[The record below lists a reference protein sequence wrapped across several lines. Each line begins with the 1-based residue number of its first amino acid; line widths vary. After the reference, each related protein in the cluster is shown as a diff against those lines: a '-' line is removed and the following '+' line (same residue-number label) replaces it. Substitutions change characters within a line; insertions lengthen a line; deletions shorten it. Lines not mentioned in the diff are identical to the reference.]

1 MRKNIFYILL
11 FTVLINNLGCTKKD
25 ADLVVINAK
34 IYTADDNNSIAK
46 SIAIN
51 KGKILE
57 VSDKN
62 LNDKYKTNEILDA
75 KDKVMLPGLID
86 SHCHFYNL
94 GLDQQVVDL
103 RGTNSFDEI
112 IDRLKIYDLKNDSD
126 VILGRGWDQND
137 WETKKFPINTLLNEN
152 FSNKLVVLERIDGHA
167 YIVNDNAL
175 NLAGIDENTLVKG
188 GLVLLKDNKP
198 TGVLIDAPM
207 SMVDQVLP
215 EKTIDEKVKALKK
228 AEEIS
233 FSYGL
238 TTVDDAGLNSGI
250 INIIDSLHK
259 INELKIKIYA
269 MVSVSKKNIQEF
281 KKSGKIKTPR
291 LNVRSFKVY
300 GDGALGSRGAAL
312 KKPYC
317 DDPHNYGFLRTDLKD
332 LKYYANEIAAMGFQM
347 NTHAIGDSTV
357 SVLLKEYQK
366 VLNDIKDPRWR
377 IEHSQVVD
385 LDEFDLY
392 NDKILPSVQPTH
404 ATSDMYWAYDRL
416 GKRIEGAYAFKDLL
430 SSSKRIALG
439 TDFPV
444 EKVNPFH
451 TFYSSIERKD
461 LNGYPE
467 NGFQVEN
474 ALTREETLK
483 GMTIWGAYFNF
494 EEKEKGSIEKGKYA
508 DFVLIDQNI
517 MEINPDKIPHTK
529 VLKTFVNGELVY
541 QNNAL

>member
-1 MRKNIFYILL
+1 MKKYKSYILIIL
-11 FTVLINNLGCTKKD
+11 SILNFSCNNEVDLIIFNSE
-25 ADLVVINAK
+25 
-34 IYTADDNNSIAK
+34 IYTANENNQIAK
-46 SIAIN
+46 SIAV
-51 KGKILE
+51 KDGKIIE
-57 VSDKN
+57 VSSEN
-62 LNDKYKTNEILDA
+62 LVSKYEANEILDA
-75 KDKVMLPGLID
+75 NGKTILPGFID

-103 RGTNSFDEI
+103 RGTTSFEEI
-112 IDRLKIYDLKNDSD
+112 IERLIASDLNNQSD

-137 WETKKFPINTLLNEN
+137 WDNKQFPVNTELNKV
-152 FSNKLVVLERIDGHA
+152 FKNKLVVLERIDGHA

-175 NLAGIDENTLVKG
+175 ELAGIDQNTLVRG

-207 SMVDQVLP
+207 SMVDKVLP
-215 EKTIDEKVKALKK
+215 EKSIREKVNALKQ
-228 AEEIS
+228 AQEIS

-238 TTVDDAGLNSGI
+238 TTVSDAGLSTEI
-250 INIIDSLHK
+250 INVIDSLHK
-259 INELKIKIYA
+259 SEELKIKIYA
-269 MVSVSKKNIQEF
+269 MVSVSKNNIQRLKET
-281 KKSGKIKTPR
+281 GIIKTPK

-317 DDPHNYGFLRTDLKD
+317 DDPHNYGFLRTDIKD
-332 LKYYANEIAAMGFQM
+332 LKYYANEIAGMGFQM

-366 VLNDIKDPRWR
+366 VLNDIEDPRWR

-385 LDEFDLY
+385 LNEFELY

-416 GKRIEGAYAFKDLL
+416 GKRIDGAYAFKDLL
-430 SSSKRIALG
+430 SQSKRIALG

-467 NGFQVEN
+467 NGFQIEN

-494 EEKEKGSIEKGKYA
+494 EEDEKGTIEKGKSA
-508 DFVLIDQNI
+508 DFIIIDQNI
-517 MEINPDKIPHTK
+517 MKIEADKIPYTK
-529 VLKTFVNGELVY
+529 VLKTFVDGELVF
-541 QNNAL
+541 QKDAL

>member
-11 FTVLINNLGCTKKD
+11 IAVLINNLGCTKKD

-62 LNDKYKTNEILDA
+62 LNDKYNTNEILDA
-75 KDKVMLPGLID
+75 KDKAMLPGLID

-207 SMVDQVLP
+207 SMVDQILP

-377 IEHSQVVD
+377 IEHSQVVA

>member
-1 MRKNIFYILL
+1 MKTPDYIFILL
-11 FTVLINNLGCTKKD
+11 LILNLGCTNNK
-25 ADLVVINAK
+25 ADLIVINSK
-34 IYTADDNNSIAK
+34 IYTANKSNEVAK
-46 SIAIN
+46 SIAVRN
-51 KGKILE
+51 GKIIDID
-57 VSDKN
+57 SIN
-62 LNDKYKTNEILDA
+62 LDNKYEAKEILDA
-75 KDKVMLPGLID
+75 NGKTILPGLID

-103 RGTNSFDEI
+103 RGTTSFEEI
-112 IDRLKIYDLKNDSD
+112 IERLKVYDLNNESN

-137 WETKKFPINTLLNEN
+137 WEIKQFPVNTQLNSI
-152 FSNKLVVLERIDGHA
+152 FKNKLVVLERIDGHA

-175 NLAGIDENTLVKG
+175 QLAGIDENTLVRG
-188 GLVLLKDNKP
+188 GLVLLKNNKP

-207 SMVDQVLP
+207 SMVDKVLP
-215 EKTIDEKVKALKK
+215 EKTTKEKVNALKE

-238 TTVDDAGLNSGI
+238 TTVDDAGLGMEI
-250 INIIDSLHK
+250 INLIDSLHK
-259 INELKIKIYA
+259 SNELKIKIYA
-269 MVSVSKKNIQEF
+269 MVSVSKTNIQKL
-281 KKSGKIKTPR
+281 KKSGKIKTPK

-317 DDPHNYGFLRTDLKD
+317 DDPHNYGFLRTDIKD
-332 LKYYANEIAAMGFQM
+332 LKYYANEIANMGFQM

-366 VLNDIKDPRWR
+366 VLNDIDDPRWR

-385 LDEFDLY
+385 LNEFNLY

-416 GKRIEGAYAFKDLL
+416 GERIEGAYAFKDLL

-444 EKVNPFH
+444 ERVNPFH

-461 LNGYPE
+461 LSGYPA
-467 NGFQVEN
+467 NGFQIEN
-474 ALTREETLK
+474 ALSREETLK

-494 EEKEKGSIEKGKYA
+494 EENEKGSIEKGKSA
-508 DFVLIDQNI
+508 DFIIIDQNI
-517 MEINPDKIPHTK
+517 MEIEAAKIPNTK
-529 VLKTFVNGELVY
+529 VLKTFVDGELVY
-541 QNNAL
+541 QKDAL

>member
-1 MRKNIFYILL
+1 MKEYKSYILIIL
-11 FTVLINNLGCTKKD
+11 SILNFSCNNHVDLIIVNSE
-25 ADLVVINAK
+25 
-34 IYTADDNNSIAK
+34 IYTANENNQIAK
-46 SIAIN
+46 SIAV
-51 KGKILE
+51 KDGKIIE
-57 VSDKN
+57 VSSKN
-62 LNDKYKTNEILDA
+62 LISKYEANEILDA
-75 KDKVMLPGLID
+75 KGKTILPGLID

-103 RGTNSFDEI
+103 RGTTSFEEI
-112 IDRLKIYDLKNDSD
+112 IERLIASDLNNESN

-137 WETKKFPINTLLNEN
+137 WDNKQFPVNTELNKIFE
-152 FSNKLVVLERIDGHA
+152 NKLVVLERIDGHA

-175 NLAGIDENTLVKG
+175 ELAGIDQNTLVRG

-207 SMVDQVLP
+207 SMVDKVLP
-215 EKTIDEKVKALKK
+215 EKSIREKATALKK
-228 AEEIS
+228 AQEIS

-238 TTVDDAGLNSGI
+238 TTVSDAGLSTEI

-259 INELKIKIYA
+259 SDELKIKIYA
-269 MVSVSKKNIQEF
+269 MVSVSKKNIKRLKET
-281 KKSGKIKTPR
+281 GIIKTPK

-317 DDPHNYGFLRTDLKD
+317 DDPHNYGFLRTDIKD
-332 LKYYANEIAAMGFQM
+332 LKYYANEIAGMGFQM

-366 VLNDIKDPRWR
+366 VLNDIEDPRWR

-385 LDEFDLY
+385 LNEFELY

-416 GKRIEGAYAFKDLL
+416 GKRIDGAYAFKDLL
-430 SSSKRIALG
+430 SQSKRIALG

-467 NGFQVEN
+467 NGFQIEN

-494 EEKEKGSIEKGKYA
+494 EEDEKGTIEKGKSA
-508 DFVLIDQNI
+508 DFIIIDQNI
-517 MEINPDKIPHTK
+517 MKIEADKIPNTK
-529 VLKTFVNGELVY
+529 VLKTFVDGELVF
-541 QNNAL
+541 QKDAL

>member
-1 MRKNIFYILL
+1 MKTSNYIFILL
-11 FTVLINNLGCTKKD
+11 LILNLGCTNNE
-25 ADLVVINAK
+25 ADLIVINSK
-34 IYTADDNNSIAK
+34 IYTANK
-46 SIAIN
+46 S
-51 KGKILE
+51 
-57 VSDKN
+57 
-62 LNDKYKTNEILDA
+62 NDVA
-75 KDKVMLPGLID
+75 PGLID

-103 RGTNSFDEI
+103 RGTTSFEEI
-112 IDRLKIYDLKNDSD
+112 IERLKVYDLNNESN

-137 WETKKFPINTLLNEN
+137 WEIKQFPVNTQLNSI
-152 FSNKLVVLERIDGHA
+152 FKNKLVVLERIDGHA

-175 NLAGIDENTLVKG
+175 QLAGIDENTLVRG
-188 GLVLLKDNKP
+188 GLVLLKNNKP

-207 SMVDQVLP
+207 SMVDKVLP
-215 EKTIDEKVKALKK
+215 EKTTKEKVNALKE

-238 TTVDDAGLNSGI
+238 TTVDDAGLGMEI
-250 INIIDSLHK
+250 IDLIDSLHK
-259 INELKIKIYA
+259 SNELKIKIYA
-269 MVSVSKKNIQEF
+269 MVSVSKTNIQKL
-281 KKSGKIKTPR
+281 KKSGKIKTPK

-317 DDPHNYGFLRTDLKD
+317 DDPHNYGFLRTDIKD
-332 LKYYANEIAAMGFQM
+332 LKYYANEIANMGFQM

-366 VLNDIKDPRWR
+366 VLNDIDDPRWR

-385 LDEFDLY
+385 LNEFNLY

-416 GKRIEGAYAFKDLL
+416 GERIEGAYAFKDLL

-444 EKVNPFH
+444 ERVNPFH

-461 LNGYPE
+461 LSGYPA
-467 NGFQVEN
+467 NGFQIEN
-474 ALTREETLK
+474 ALSREETLK

-494 EEKEKGSIEKGKYA
+494 EENEKGSIEKGKSA
-508 DFVLIDQNI
+508 DFIIIDQNI
-517 MEINPDKIPHTK
+517 MEIEAVKIPNTK
-529 VLKTFVNGELVY
+529 VLKTFVDGELVY
-541 QNNAL
+541 QKDAL

>member
-1 MRKNIFYILL
+1 MKKYKSYILIIL
-11 FTVLINNLGCTKKD
+11 SILNFSCNNEVDLIIVNSE
-25 ADLVVINAK
+25 
-34 IYTADDNNSIAK
+34 IYTANKNNQIAK
-46 SIAIN
+46 SIAV
-51 KGKILE
+51 KDGKIIE
-57 VSDKN
+57 VSSEN
-62 LNDKYKTNEILDA
+62 LVSKYEANEILDA
-75 KDKVMLPGLID
+75 NGKTILPGFID

-103 RGTNSFDEI
+103 RGTTSFEEI
-112 IDRLKIYDLKNDSD
+112 IERLIASDLKNQSD

-137 WETKKFPINTLLNEN
+137 WENKQFPVNTELNKV
-152 FSNKLVVLERIDGHA
+152 FKNKLVVLERIDGHA

-175 NLAGIDENTLVKG
+175 ELAGIDQNTLVRG

-207 SMVDQVLP
+207 SMVDKVLP
-215 EKTIDEKVKALKK
+215 EKSIREKVNALKQ
-228 AEEIS
+228 AQEIS

-238 TTVDDAGLNSGI
+238 TTVSDAGLSTEI
-250 INIIDSLHK
+250 INVIDSLHK
-259 INELKIKIYA
+259 SDELKIKIYA
-269 MVSVSKKNIQEF
+269 MVSVSKKNIQRLKET
-281 KKSGKIKTPR
+281 GIIKTPK

-317 DDPHNYGFLRTDLKD
+317 DDPHNYGFLRTDIKD
-332 LKYYANEIAAMGFQM
+332 LKYYANEIAGMGFQM

-366 VLNDIKDPRWR
+366 VLNDIEDPRWR

-385 LDEFDLY
+385 LNEFELY

-416 GKRIEGAYAFKDLL
+416 GKRIDGAYAFKDLL
-430 SSSKRIALG
+430 SQSKRIALG

-467 NGFQVEN
+467 NGFQIEN

-494 EEKEKGSIEKGKYA
+494 EEDEKGTIEKGKSA
-508 DFVLIDQNI
+508 DFIIIDQNI
-517 MEINPDKIPHTK
+517 MKIEADKIPNTK
-529 VLKTFVNGELVY
+529 VLKTFVDGELVF
-541 QNNAL
+541 QKDAL

>member
-1 MRKNIFYILL
+1 MKKYKSYILIIL
-11 FTVLINNLGCTKKD
+11 SILNFSCNNEVDLIIVNSE
-25 ADLVVINAK
+25 
-34 IYTADDNNSIAK
+34 IYTANENNQIAK
-46 SIAIN
+46 SIAV
-51 KGKILE
+51 KDGKIIE
-57 VSDKN
+57 VSSEN
-62 LNDKYKTNEILDA
+62 LVSKYEANEILDA
-75 KDKVMLPGLID
+75 NGKTILPGFID

-103 RGTNSFDEI
+103 RGTTSFEEI
-112 IDRLKIYDLKNDSD
+112 IERLIASDLNNQSD

-137 WETKKFPINTLLNEN
+137 WDNKQFPVNTELNKVFE
-152 FSNKLVVLERIDGHA
+152 NKLVVLERVDGHA

-175 NLAGIDENTLVKG
+175 ELAGIDQNTLVRG

-207 SMVDQVLP
+207 SMVDKVLP
-215 EKTIDEKVKALKK
+215 EKSIREKVNALKQ
-228 AEEIS
+228 AQEIS

-238 TTVDDAGLNSGI
+238 TTVSDAGLSTEI
-250 INIIDSLHK
+250 INVIDSLHK
-259 INELKIKIYA
+259 SEELKIKIYA
-269 MVSVSKKNIQEF
+269 MVSVSKNNIQRLKET
-281 KKSGKIKTPR
+281 GIIKTPK

-317 DDPHNYGFLRTDLKD
+317 DDPHNYGFLRTDIKD
-332 LKYYANEIAAMGFQM
+332 LKYYANEIAGMGFQM

-366 VLNDIKDPRWR
+366 VLNDIEDPRWR

-385 LDEFDLY
+385 LNEFELY

-416 GKRIEGAYAFKDLL
+416 GKRIDGAYAFKDLL
-430 SSSKRIALG
+430 SQSKRIALG

-467 NGFQVEN
+467 NGFQIEN

-494 EEKEKGSIEKGKYA
+494 EEDEKGTIEKGKSA
-508 DFVLIDQNI
+508 DFIIIDQNI
-517 MEINPDKIPHTK
+517 MKIEADKIPNTK
-529 VLKTFVNGELVY
+529 VLKTFVDGELVF
-541 QNNAL
+541 QKDAL

>member
-75 KDKVMLPGLID
+75 KDKAMLPGLID

>member
-1 MRKNIFYILL
+1 MKEYKSYILIIL
-11 FTVLINNLGCTKKD
+11 SILNFSCNNEVDLIIVNSE
-25 ADLVVINAK
+25 
-34 IYTADDNNSIAK
+34 IYTANENNQIAK
-46 SIAIN
+46 SIAV
-51 KGKILE
+51 KDGKIIE
-57 VSDKN
+57 VSSEN
-62 LNDKYKTNEILDA
+62 LVSKYEANEILDA
-75 KDKVMLPGLID
+75 NGKTILPGFID

-103 RGTNSFDEI
+103 RGTTSFEEI
-112 IDRLKIYDLKNDSD
+112 IERLIASDLNNQSD

-137 WETKKFPINTLLNEN
+137 WDNKQFPVNTELNKVFE
-152 FSNKLVVLERIDGHA
+152 NKLVVLERIDGHA

-175 NLAGIDENTLVKG
+175 ELAGIDQNTLVRG

-207 SMVDQVLP
+207 SMVDKVLP
-215 EKTIDEKVKALKK
+215 EKSIREKVNALKQ
-228 AEEIS
+228 AQEIS

-238 TTVDDAGLNSGI
+238 TTVSDAGLSTEI
-250 INIIDSLHK
+250 INVIDSLHK
-259 INELKIKIYA
+259 SEELKIKIYA
-269 MVSVSKKNIQEF
+269 MVSVSKNNIQRL
-281 KKSGKIKTPR
+281 KKTGIIKTPK

-317 DDPHNYGFLRTDLKD
+317 DDPHNYGFLRTDIKD
-332 LKYYANEIAAMGFQM
+332 LKYYANEIAGMGFQM

-366 VLNDIKDPRWR
+366 VLNDIEDPRWR

-385 LDEFDLY
+385 LNEFELY

-416 GKRIEGAYAFKDLL
+416 GKRIDGAYAFKDLL
-430 SSSKRIALG
+430 SQSKRIALG

-467 NGFQVEN
+467 NGFQIEN

-494 EEKEKGSIEKGKYA
+494 EEDEKGTIEKGKSA
-508 DFVLIDQNI
+508 DFIIIDQNI
-517 MEINPDKIPHTK
+517 MKIEADKIPYTK
-529 VLKTFVNGELVY
+529 VLKTFVDGELVF
-541 QNNAL
+541 QKDAL

>member
-11 FTVLINNLGCTKKD
+11 LAVLINNLGCTKKD

-75 KDKVMLPGLID
+75 KDKAMLPGLID

>member
-1 MRKNIFYILL
+1 MTKYVFILL
-11 FTVLINNLGCTKKD
+11 LILNSSCINKEV
-25 ADLVVINAK
+25 DLVIVNSK
-34 IYTADDNNSIAK
+34 IYTVNETNFVAK

-51 KGKILE
+51 DGKIIDISNE
-57 VSDKN
+57 N
-62 LNDKYKTNEILDA
+62 LDYKYSAKELLDIQGKA
-75 KDKVMLPGLID
+75 ILPGLID

-103 RGTNSFDEI
+103 RGTSSFDEI
-112 IDRLKIYDLKNDSD
+112 IERLKIYDLNNDSD
-126 VILGRGWDQND
+126 VIIGRGWDQND
-137 WETKKFPINTLLNEN
+137 WKVKKFPLNTQLNKT
-152 FSNKLVVLERIDGHA
+152 FKNKIVVLERIDGHA
-167 YIVNDNAL
+167 YIVNNNAL
-175 NLAGIDENTLVKG
+175 ELAGIDENTMVRG
-188 GLVLLKDNKP
+188 GLVLLKNNKP

-207 SMVDQVLP
+207 SMVDKVLP
-215 EKTIDEKVKALKK
+215 EKTIKEKVNALKK

-238 TTVDDAGLNSGI
+238 TTVDDAGLSPEI

-259 INELKIKIYA
+259 SNDLKIKIYA
-269 MVSVSKKNIQEF
+269 MVSVSKKNIEKF
-281 KKSGKIKTPR
+281 KKSGKIKTSK
-291 LNVRSFKVY
+291 LNVRSFKIY

-312 KKPYC
+312 KRPYC
-317 DDPHNYGFLRTDLKD
+317 DDPHNYGFLRTDIED
-332 LKYYANEIAAMGFQM
+332 LKFYANEIANMDFQM
-347 NTHAIGDSTV
+347 NTHAIGDSTI
-357 SVLLKEYQK
+357 SVLLKEYQN
-366 VLNDIKDPRWR
+366 VLGDIKDPRWR

-385 LDEFDLY
+385 LKELELY

-430 SSSKRIALG
+430 MSSKRIALG

-474 ALTREETLK
+474 ALTRQETLK

-494 EEKEKGSIEKGKYA
+494 EENEKGSIERGKSA
-508 DFVLIDQNI
+508 DFIIIDQNI
-517 MEINPDKIPHTK
+517 MEIEPEKIPNTK
-529 VLKTFVNGELVY
+529 VLKTYIDGELVY
-541 QNNAL
+541 QNDDL

>member
-1 MRKNIFYILL
+1 MKKYKSYILIIL
-11 FTVLINNLGCTKKD
+11 SILNFSCNNEVDLIIVNSE
-25 ADLVVINAK
+25 
-34 IYTADDNNSIAK
+34 IYTANENNQIAK
-46 SIAIN
+46 SIAV
-51 KGKILE
+51 KDGKIIE
-57 VSDKN
+57 VSSEN
-62 LNDKYKTNEILDA
+62 LVSKYEANEILDA
-75 KDKVMLPGLID
+75 NGKTILPGFID

-103 RGTNSFDEI
+103 RGTTSFEEI
-112 IDRLKIYDLKNDSD
+112 IERLIASDLNNQSD

-137 WETKKFPINTLLNEN
+137 WDNKQFPVNTELNKVFE
-152 FSNKLVVLERIDGHA
+152 NKLVVLERIDGHA

-175 NLAGIDENTLVKG
+175 ELAGIDQNTLVRG

-207 SMVDQVLP
+207 SMVDKVLP
-215 EKTIDEKVKALKK
+215 EKSIREKVNALKQ
-228 AEEIS
+228 AQEIS

-238 TTVDDAGLNSGI
+238 TTVSDAGLSTEI
-250 INIIDSLHK
+250 INVIDSLHK
-259 INELKIKIYA
+259 SDELKIKIYA
-269 MVSVSKKNIQEF
+269 MVSVSKKNIQRLKET
-281 KKSGKIKTPR
+281 GIIKTPK

-317 DDPHNYGFLRTDLKD
+317 DDPHNYGFLRTDIKD
-332 LKYYANEIAAMGFQM
+332 LKYYANEIAGMGFQM

-366 VLNDIKDPRWR
+366 VLNDIEDPRWR

-385 LDEFDLY
+385 LNEFELY

-416 GKRIEGAYAFKDLL
+416 GKRIDGAYAFKDLL
-430 SSSKRIALG
+430 SQSKRIALG

-467 NGFQVEN
+467 NGFQIEN

-494 EEKEKGSIEKGKYA
+494 EEDEKGTIEKGKSA
-508 DFVLIDQNI
+508 DFIIIDQNI
-517 MEINPDKIPHTK
+517 MKIEADKIPNTK
-529 VLKTFVNGELVY
+529 VLKTFVDGELVF
-541 QNNAL
+541 QKDAL

>member
-1 MRKNIFYILL
+1 MKEYKSYILIIL
-11 FTVLINNLGCTKKD
+11 SILNFSCNNEVDLIIVNSE
-25 ADLVVINAK
+25 
-34 IYTADDNNSIAK
+34 IYTANENNQIAK
-46 SIAIN
+46 SIAV
-51 KGKILE
+51 KDGKIIE
-57 VSDKN
+57 VSSEN
-62 LNDKYKTNEILDA
+62 LVSKYEANEILDA
-75 KDKVMLPGLID
+75 NGKTILPGFID

-103 RGTNSFDEI
+103 RGTTSFEEI
-112 IDRLKIYDLKNDSD
+112 IERLIASDLNNQSD

-137 WETKKFPINTLLNEN
+137 WDNKQFPVNTELNKV
-152 FSNKLVVLERIDGHA
+152 FKNKLVVLERIDGHA

-175 NLAGIDENTLVKG
+175 ELAGIDQNTLVRG

-207 SMVDQVLP
+207 SMVDNVLP
-215 EKTIDEKVKALKK
+215 EKSIREKVNALKQ
-228 AEEIS
+228 AQEIS

-238 TTVDDAGLNSGI
+238 TTVSDAGLSTEI
-250 INIIDSLHK
+250 INVIDSLHK
-259 INELKIKIYA
+259 SEELKIKIYA
-269 MVSVSKKNIQEF
+269 MVSVSKNNIQRL
-281 KKSGKIKTPR
+281 KKTGIIKTPK

-317 DDPHNYGFLRTDLKD
+317 DDPHNYGFLRTDIKD
-332 LKYYANEIAAMGFQM
+332 LKYYANEIAGMGFQM

-366 VLNDIKDPRWR
+366 VLNDIEDPRWR

-385 LDEFDLY
+385 LNEFELY

-416 GKRIEGAYAFKDLL
+416 GKRIDGAYAFKDLL
-430 SSSKRIALG
+430 SQSKRIALG

-467 NGFQVEN
+467 NGFQIEN

-494 EEKEKGSIEKGKYA
+494 EEDEKGTIEKGKSA
-508 DFVLIDQNI
+508 DFIIIDQNI
-517 MEINPDKIPHTK
+517 MKIEADKIPYTK
-529 VLKTFVNGELVY
+529 VLKTFVDGELVF
-541 QNNAL
+541 QKDAL

>member
-1 MRKNIFYILL
+1 MKKYKSYTLIVLSILN
-11 FTVLINNLGCTKKD
+11 FSCNNEVDLIIVNSE
-25 ADLVVINAK
+25 
-34 IYTADDNNSIAK
+34 IYTANENNQIAK
-46 SIAIN
+46 SIAV
-51 KGKILE
+51 KDGKIIE
-57 VSDKN
+57 VSSEN
-62 LNDKYKTNEILDA
+62 LVSKYEANEILDA
-75 KDKVMLPGLID
+75 NGKTILPGFID

-103 RGTNSFDEI
+103 RGTTSFEEI
-112 IDRLKIYDLKNDSD
+112 IERLIASDLNNQSD

-137 WETKKFPINTLLNEN
+137 WDNKQFPVNTELNKV
-152 FSNKLVVLERIDGHA
+152 FKNKLVVLERIDGHA

-175 NLAGIDENTLVKG
+175 ELAGIDQNTLVRG

-207 SMVDQVLP
+207 SMVDKVLP
-215 EKTIDEKVKALKK
+215 EKSIRAKVNALKQ
-228 AEEIS
+228 AQEIS

-238 TTVDDAGLNSGI
+238 TTVSDAGLSTEI
-250 INIIDSLHK
+250 INVIDSLHK
-259 INELKIKIYA
+259 SDELKIKIYA
-269 MVSVSKKNIQEF
+269 MVSVSKNNIQRLKET
-281 KKSGKIKTPR
+281 GIIKTPK

-317 DDPHNYGFLRTDLKD
+317 DDPHNYGFLRTDIKD
-332 LKYYANEIAAMGFQM
+332 LKYYANEIAGMGFQM

-366 VLNDIKDPRWR
+366 VLNDIEDPRWR

-385 LDEFDLY
+385 LNEFELY

-416 GKRIEGAYAFKDLL
+416 GKRIDGAYAFKDLL
-430 SSSKRIALG
+430 SQSKRIALG

-467 NGFQVEN
+467 NGFQIEN

-494 EEKEKGSIEKGKYA
+494 EEDEKGTIEKGKSA
-508 DFVLIDQNI
+508 DFIIIDQNI
-517 MEINPDKIPHTK
+517 MKIEADKIPYTK
-529 VLKTFVNGELVY
+529 VLKTFVDGELVF
-541 QNNAL
+541 QKDAL

>member
-1 MRKNIFYILL
+1 MKKYKSYILIIL
-11 FTVLINNLGCTKKD
+11 SILNFSCNNEVDLIIVNSE
-25 ADLVVINAK
+25 
-34 IYTADDNNSIAK
+34 IYTANENNQIAK
-46 SIAIN
+46 SIAV
-51 KGKILE
+51 KDGKIIE
-57 VSDKN
+57 VSSEN
-62 LNDKYKTNEILDA
+62 LVSKYEANEILDA
-75 KDKVMLPGLID
+75 NGKTILPGFID

-103 RGTNSFDEI
+103 RGTTSFEEI
-112 IDRLKIYDLKNDSD
+112 IERLIASDLNNQSD

-137 WETKKFPINTLLNEN
+137 WDNKQFPVNTELNKVFE
-152 FSNKLVVLERIDGHA
+152 NKLVVLERIDGHA

-175 NLAGIDENTLVKG
+175 ELAGIDQNTLVRG

-207 SMVDQVLP
+207 SMVDNVLP
-215 EKTIDEKVKALKK
+215 EKSIREKVNALKQ
-228 AEEIS
+228 AQEIS

-238 TTVDDAGLNSGI
+238 TTVSDAGLSTEI
-250 INIIDSLHK
+250 INVIDSLHK
-259 INELKIKIYA
+259 SDELKIKIYA
-269 MVSVSKKNIQEF
+269 MVSVSKNNIQRLKET
-281 KKSGKIKTPR
+281 GIIKTPK

-317 DDPHNYGFLRTDLKD
+317 DDPHNYGFLRTDIKD
-332 LKYYANEIAAMGFQM
+332 LKYYANEIAGMGFQM

-366 VLNDIKDPRWR
+366 VLNDIEDPRWR

-385 LDEFDLY
+385 LNEFELY

-416 GKRIEGAYAFKDLL
+416 GKRIDGAYAFKDLL
-430 SSSKRIALG
+430 SQSKRIALG

-467 NGFQVEN
+467 NGFQIEN

-494 EEKEKGSIEKGKYA
+494 EEDEKGTIEKGKSA
-508 DFVLIDQNI
+508 DFIIIDQNI
-517 MEINPDKIPHTK
+517 MKIEADKIPYTK
-529 VLKTFVNGELVY
+529 VLKTFVDGELVF
-541 QNNAL
+541 QKDAL

>member
-1 MRKNIFYILL
+1 MKKYKIYILIIL
-11 FTVLINNLGCTKKD
+11 SILNFSCNNEVDLIIVNSE
-25 ADLVVINAK
+25 
-34 IYTADDNNSIAK
+34 IYTANENNQIAK
-46 SIAIN
+46 SIAI
-51 KGKILE
+51 KDGKIIE
-57 VSDKN
+57 VSSEN
-62 LNDKYKTNEILDA
+62 LVSKYEANEILDA
-75 KDKVMLPGLID
+75 NGKTILPGFID

-103 RGTNSFDEI
+103 RGTTSFEEI
-112 IDRLKIYDLKNDSD
+112 IERLIASDLNNQSD

-137 WETKKFPINTLLNEN
+137 WDNKQFPVNTELNKV
-152 FSNKLVVLERIDGHA
+152 FKNKLVVLERIDGHA

-175 NLAGIDENTLVKG
+175 ELAGIDQNTLVRG

-207 SMVDQVLP
+207 SMVDKVLP
-215 EKTIDEKVKALKK
+215 EKSTREKVNALKQ
-228 AEEIS
+228 AQEIS

-238 TTVDDAGLNSGI
+238 TTVSDAGLSTEI
-250 INIIDSLHK
+250 INVIDSLHK
-259 INELKIKIYA
+259 SDELKIKIYA
-269 MVSVSKKNIQEF
+269 MVSVSKKNIQRL
-281 KKSGKIKTPR
+281 KKTGIIKTPK

-317 DDPHNYGFLRTDLKD
+317 DDPHNYGFLRTDIKD
-332 LKYYANEIAAMGFQM
+332 LKYYANEIADMGFQM

-366 VLNDIKDPRWR
+366 VLNDIEDPRWR

-385 LDEFDLY
+385 LNEFELY

-430 SSSKRIALG
+430 SQSKRIALG

-467 NGFQVEN
+467 NGFQIEN

-494 EEKEKGSIEKGKYA
+494 EEDEKGTIEKGKSA
-508 DFVLIDQNI
+508 DFIIIDQNI
-517 MEINPDKIPHTK
+517 MKIEADKIPYTK
-529 VLKTFVNGELVY
+529 VLKTFVDGELVF
-541 QNNAL
+541 QKDAL

>member
-11 FTVLINNLGCTKKD
+11 IAVLINNLGCTKKD

-75 KDKVMLPGLID
+75 KDKAMLPGLID

-167 YIVNDNAL
+167 YIVNDNVL

-207 SMVDQVLP
+207 SMVDQILP

-238 TTVDDAGLNSGI
+238 TTVDDAGLNSRI

-317 DDPHNYGFLRTDLKD
+317 G
-332 LKYYANEIAAMGFQM
+332 
-347 NTHAIGDSTV
+347 
-357 SVLLKEYQK
+357 
-366 VLNDIKDPRWR
+366 
-377 IEHSQVVD
+377 
-385 LDEFDLY
+385 
-392 NDKILPSVQPTH
+392 
-404 ATSDMYWAYDRL
+404 
-416 GKRIEGAYAFKDLL
+416 
-430 SSSKRIALG
+430 
-439 TDFPV
+439 
-444 EKVNPFH
+444 
-451 TFYSSIERKD
+451 
-461 LNGYPE
+461 
-467 NGFQVEN
+467 
-474 ALTREETLK
+474 
-483 GMTIWGAYFNF
+483 
-494 EEKEKGSIEKGKYA
+494 
-508 DFVLIDQNI
+508 
-517 MEINPDKIPHTK
+517 
-529 VLKTFVNGELVY
+529 
-541 QNNAL
+541 

>member
-1 MRKNIFYILL
+1 MKNNNIYIILVLL
-11 FTVLINNLGCTKKD
+11 ITTLGCTNKN

-34 IYTADDNNSIAK
+34 IYTASENNFVAK
-46 SIAIN
+46 SLVVN
-51 KGKILE
+51 NGKIIE
-57 VSDKN
+57 VSKNNLDSKYNTDKII
-62 LNDKYKTNEILDA
+62 DVEDRTI
-75 KDKVMLPGLID
+75 LPGLID

-103 RGTNSFDEI
+103 RGTNSFEEI
-112 IDRLKIYDLKNDSD
+112 IDRLKKYDLKNDSD

-137 WETKKFPINTLLNEN
+137 WDIKKFPINTELNKN
-152 FSNKLVVLERIDGHA
+152 FKDKLVVLERIDGHA

-175 NLAGIDENTLVKG
+175 ELAGIDEKTLVRG
-188 GLVLLKDNKP
+188 GLVLLKNNKP
-198 TGVLIDAPM
+198 TGVLIDGPM
-207 SMVDQVLP
+207 SMIDQVLP
-215 EKTIDEKVKALKK
+215 EKTISEKVKALKK

-238 TTVDDAGLNSGI
+238 TTVDDAGLNTGI
-250 INIIDSLHK
+250 ISIIDSLHK
-259 INELKIKIYA
+259 LNELKIKIYA
-269 MVSVSKKNIQEF
+269 MVSVSKKNIEKF
-281 KKSGKIKTPR
+281 KKSGKIKTSK

-312 KKPYC
+312 KNPYC
-317 DDPHNYGFLRTDLKD
+317 DDPHNYGFLRTDIKD
-332 LKYYANEIAAMGFQM
+332 LKYYANEIAGMGFQM

-366 VLNDIKDPRWR
+366 VLNNIKDPRWR

-385 LDEFDLY
+385 LKEFDLY

-430 SSSKRIALG
+430 SSSKKIALG

-467 NGFQVEN
+467 NGFQIEN

-494 EEKEKGSIEKGKYA
+494 EEKEKGSIEKGKSA
-508 DFVLIDQNI
+508 DFIIINQNI
-517 MEINPDKIPHTK
+517 MEIDPEKIPHTK
-529 VLKTFVNGELVY
+529 VLKTFIDGELVY
-541 QNNAL
+541 QNDDL

>member
-1 MRKNIFYILL
+1 MKKYKSYILITL
-11 FTVLINNLGCTKKD
+11 SILNFSCNNEVDLIIVNSE
-25 ADLVVINAK
+25 
-34 IYTADDNNSIAK
+34 IYTANENNQIAK
-46 SIAIN
+46 SIAV
-51 KGKILE
+51 KDGKIIE
-57 VSDKN
+57 VSSEN
-62 LNDKYKTNEILDA
+62 LVSKYQANEILDA
-75 KDKVMLPGLID
+75 NGKTILPGFID

-103 RGTNSFDEI
+103 RGTTSFEEI
-112 IDRLKIYDLKNDSD
+112 IERLIASDLNNQSD

-137 WETKKFPINTLLNEN
+137 WDNKQFPVNTELNKV
-152 FSNKLVVLERIDGHA
+152 FKNKLVVLERIDGHA

-175 NLAGIDENTLVKG
+175 ELAGIDQNTLVRG

-207 SMVDQVLP
+207 SMVDKVLP
-215 EKTIDEKVKALKK
+215 EKSIREKVNALKQ
-228 AEEIS
+228 AQEIS

-238 TTVDDAGLNSGI
+238 TTVSDAGLSTEI
-250 INIIDSLHK
+250 INVIDSLHK
-259 INELKIKIYA
+259 SEELKIKIYA
-269 MVSVSKKNIQEF
+269 MVSVSKNNIQRL
-281 KKSGKIKTPR
+281 KKTGIIKTPK

-317 DDPHNYGFLRTDLKD
+317 DDPHNYGFLRTDIKD
-332 LKYYANEIAAMGFQM
+332 LKYYANEIAGMGFQM

-366 VLNDIKDPRWR
+366 VLNDIEDPRWR

-385 LDEFDLY
+385 LNEFELY

-416 GKRIEGAYAFKDLL
+416 GKRIDGAYAFKDLL
-430 SSSKRIALG
+430 SQSKRIALG

-467 NGFQVEN
+467 NGFQIEN

-494 EEKEKGSIEKGKYA
+494 EEDEKGTIEKGKSA
-508 DFVLIDQNI
+508 DFIIIDQNI
-517 MEINPDKIPHTK
+517 MKIEADKIPYTK
-529 VLKTFVNGELVY
+529 VLKTFVDGELVF
-541 QNNAL
+541 QKDAL

>member
-11 FTVLINNLGCTKKD
+11 FTVLINNIGCTKKD

-62 LNDKYKTNEILDA
+62 LNDKYNTNEILDA

-103 RGTNSFDEI
+103 RGTDSFDEI

-152 FSNKLVVLERIDGHA
+152 FRNKLVVLERIDGHA

-377 IEHSQVVD
+377 IEHSQVVA

>member
-1 MRKNIFYILL
+1 MKEYKSYILIIL
-11 FTVLINNLGCTKKD
+11 SILNFSCSNEVDLIIVNSE
-25 ADLVVINAK
+25 
-34 IYTADDNNSIAK
+34 IYTANENNQIAK
-46 SIAIN
+46 SIAV
-51 KGKILE
+51 KDGKIIE
-57 VSDKN
+57 VSSEN
-62 LNDKYKTNEILDA
+62 LVSKYEANEILDA
-75 KDKVMLPGLID
+75 NGKTILPGFID

-103 RGTNSFDEI
+103 RGTTSFEEI
-112 IDRLKIYDLKNDSD
+112 IERLIASDLNNQSD

-137 WETKKFPINTLLNEN
+137 WDNKQFPVNTELNKV
-152 FSNKLVVLERIDGHA
+152 FKNKLVVLERIDGHA

-175 NLAGIDENTLVKG
+175 ELAGIDQNTLVRG

-207 SMVDQVLP
+207 SMVDKVLP
-215 EKTIDEKVKALKK
+215 EKSIREKVNALKQ
-228 AEEIS
+228 AQEIS

-238 TTVDDAGLNSGI
+238 TTVSDAGLSTEI
-250 INIIDSLHK
+250 INVIDSLHK
-259 INELKIKIYA
+259 SEELKIKIYA
-269 MVSVSKKNIQEF
+269 MVSVSKKNIQRLKET
-281 KKSGKIKTPR
+281 GIIKTPK

-317 DDPHNYGFLRTDLKD
+317 DDPHNYGFLRTDIKD
-332 LKYYANEIAAMGFQM
+332 LKYYANEIAGMGFQM

-366 VLNDIKDPRWR
+366 VLNDIEDPRWR

-385 LDEFDLY
+385 LNEFELY

-416 GKRIEGAYAFKDLL
+416 GKRIDGAYAFKDLL
-430 SSSKRIALG
+430 SQSKRIALG

-467 NGFQVEN
+467 NGFQIEN

-494 EEKEKGSIEKGKYA
+494 EEDEKGTIEKGKSA
-508 DFVLIDQNI
+508 DFIIIDQNI
-517 MEINPDKIPHTK
+517 MKIEADKIPYTK
-529 VLKTFVNGELVY
+529 VLKTFVDGELVF
-541 QNNAL
+541 QKDAL

>member
-1 MRKNIFYILL
+1 MKKYKSYILIIL
-11 FTVLINNLGCTKKD
+11 SVLNFSCNNEV
-25 ADLVVINAK
+25 DLIIVNSE
-34 IYTADDNNSIAK
+34 IYTANENNQIAK
-46 SIAIN
+46 SIAV
-51 KGKILE
+51 KDGKIIE
-57 VSDKN
+57 VSSEN
-62 LNDKYKTNEILDA
+62 LVSKYEANEILDA
-75 KDKVMLPGLID
+75 NGKTILPGFID

-103 RGTNSFDEI
+103 RGTTSFEEI
-112 IDRLKIYDLKNDSD
+112 IERLIASDLNNQSD

-137 WETKKFPINTLLNEN
+137 WDNKQFPVNTELNKIFE
-152 FSNKLVVLERIDGHA
+152 NKLVVLERIDGHA

-175 NLAGIDENTLVKG
+175 ELAGIDQNTLVRG
-188 GLVLLKDNKP
+188 GLVLLKNNKP

-207 SMVDQVLP
+207 SMVDKVLP
-215 EKTIDEKVKALKK
+215 EKSIREKVNALKQ
-228 AEEIS
+228 AQEIS

-238 TTVDDAGLNSGI
+238 TTVSDAGLSTEI
-250 INIIDSLHK
+250 INVIDSLHK
-259 INELKIKIYA
+259 SDELKIKIYA
-269 MVSVSKKNIQEF
+269 MVSVSKNNIQRLKET
-281 KKSGKIKTPR
+281 GIIKTPK

-317 DDPHNYGFLRTDLKD
+317 DDPHNYGFLRTDIKD
-332 LKYYANEIAAMGFQM
+332 LKYYANEIAGMGFQM

-366 VLNDIKDPRWR
+366 VLNDIEDPRWR

-385 LDEFDLY
+385 LNEFELY

-416 GKRIEGAYAFKDLL
+416 GKRIDGAYAFKDLL
-430 SSSKRIALG
+430 SQSKRIALG

-467 NGFQVEN
+467 NGFQIEN

-494 EEKEKGSIEKGKYA
+494 EEDEKGTIEKGKSA
-508 DFVLIDQNI
+508 DFIIIDQNI
-517 MEINPDKIPHTK
+517 MKIEADKIPYTK
-529 VLKTFVNGELVY
+529 VLKTFVDGELVF
-541 QNNAL
+541 QKDAL

>member
-1 MRKNIFYILL
+1 MKKYKSYILIIL
-11 FTVLINNLGCTKKD
+11 SILNFSCNNEVDLIIVNSE
-25 ADLVVINAK
+25 
-34 IYTADDNNSIAK
+34 IYTANENNQIAK
-46 SIAIN
+46 SIAV
-51 KGKILE
+51 KDGKIIE
-57 VSDKN
+57 VSSEN
-62 LNDKYKTNEILDA
+62 LVSKYKANEILDTNG
-75 KDKVMLPGLID
+75 KTILPGFID

-103 RGTNSFDEI
+103 RGTTSFEEI
-112 IDRLKIYDLKNDSD
+112 IERLIASDLNNQSD

-137 WETKKFPINTLLNEN
+137 WDNKQFPVNTELNKV
-152 FSNKLVVLERIDGHA
+152 FKNKLVVLERIDGHA

-175 NLAGIDENTLVKG
+175 ELAGIDQNTLVRG

-207 SMVDQVLP
+207 SMVDKVLP
-215 EKTIDEKVKALKK
+215 EKSTREKVNALKQ
-228 AEEIS
+228 AQEIS

-238 TTVDDAGLNSGI
+238 TTVSDAGLSTEI
-250 INIIDSLHK
+250 INVIDSLHK
-259 INELKIKIYA
+259 SEELKIKIYA
-269 MVSVSKKNIQEF
+269 MVSVSKNNIQRLKET
-281 KKSGKIKTPR
+281 GIIKTPK

-317 DDPHNYGFLRTDLKD
+317 DDPHNYGFLRTDIKD
-332 LKYYANEIAAMGFQM
+332 LKYYANEIAGMGFQM

-366 VLNDIKDPRWR
+366 VLNDIEDPRWR

-385 LDEFDLY
+385 LNEFELY

-416 GKRIEGAYAFKDLL
+416 GKRIDGAYAFKDLL
-430 SSSKRIALG
+430 SQSKRIALG

-467 NGFQVEN
+467 NGFQIEN

-494 EEKEKGSIEKGKYA
+494 EEDEKGTIEKGKSA
-508 DFVLIDQNI
+508 DFIIIDQNI
-517 MEINPDKIPHTK
+517 MKIEADKIPYTK
-529 VLKTFVNGELVY
+529 VLKTFVDGELVF
-541 QNNAL
+541 QKDAL

>member
-11 FTVLINNLGCTKKD
+11 LAVLINNLGCTKKD

-62 LNDKYKTNEILDA
+62 LNDKYNTNEILDA
-75 KDKVMLPGLID
+75 KDKAILPGLID

-366 VLNDIKDPRWR
+366 VLSDIKDPRWR

>member
-1 MRKNIFYILL
+1 M
-11 FTVLINNLGCTKKD
+11 NNLGCTKKN

-34 IYTADDNNSIAK
+34 IYTADDNNFIAK

-51 KGKILE
+51 KGRILE
-57 VSDKN
+57 VSDRN
-62 LNDKYKTNEILDA
+62 LNDIYQTNEILDA
-75 KDKVMLPGLID
+75 KDKAILPGLID

-103 RGTNSFDEI
+103 RGTNSFEEI
-112 IDRLKIYDLKNDSD
+112 IDRLKIHDLKNDSE

-137 WETKKFPINTLLNEN
+137 WEIKKFPINTLLNKN
-152 FSNKLVVLERIDGHA
+152 FRNKLVVLERIDGHA

-529 VLKTFVNGELVY
+529 VLKTYVNGELVY

>member
-1 MRKNIFYILL
+1 MKKYKSYILIIL
-11 FTVLINNLGCTKKD
+11 SILNFSCNNEVDLIIVNSE
-25 ADLVVINAK
+25 
-34 IYTADDNNSIAK
+34 IYTANENNQIAK
-46 SIAIN
+46 SIAV
-51 KGKILE
+51 KDGKIIE
-57 VSDKN
+57 VSSEN
-62 LNDKYKTNEILDA
+62 LVSKYEANEILDA
-75 KDKVMLPGLID
+75 NGKTILPGFID

-103 RGTNSFDEI
+103 RGTTSFEEI
-112 IDRLKIYDLKNDSD
+112 IERLIASDLNNQSD

-137 WETKKFPINTLLNEN
+137 WDNKQFPVNTELNKV
-152 FSNKLVVLERIDGHA
+152 FKNKLVVLERIDGHA

-175 NLAGIDENTLVKG
+175 ELAGIDQNTLVRG

-207 SMVDQVLP
+207 SMVDKVLP
-215 EKTIDEKVKALKK
+215 EKSTREKVNALKQ
-228 AEEIS
+228 AQEIS

-238 TTVDDAGLNSGI
+238 TTVSDAGLSTEI
-250 INIIDSLHK
+250 INVIDSLHK
-259 INELKIKIYA
+259 SEELKIKIYA
-269 MVSVSKKNIQEF
+269 MVSVSKNNIQRL
-281 KKSGKIKTPR
+281 KKTGIIKTPK

-317 DDPHNYGFLRTDLKD
+317 DDPHNYGFLRTDIKD
-332 LKYYANEIAAMGFQM
+332 LKYYANEIAGMGFQM

-366 VLNDIKDPRWR
+366 VLNDIEDPRWR

-385 LDEFDLY
+385 LNEFELY

-416 GKRIEGAYAFKDLL
+416 GKRIDGAYAFKDLL
-430 SSSKRIALG
+430 SQSKRIALG

-467 NGFQVEN
+467 NGFQIEN

-494 EEKEKGSIEKGKYA
+494 EEDEKGTIEKGKSA
-508 DFVLIDQNI
+508 DFIIIDQNI
-517 MEINPDKIPHTK
+517 MKIEADKIPYTK
-529 VLKTFVNGELVY
+529 VLKTFVDGELVF
-541 QNNAL
+541 QKDAL

>member
-1 MRKNIFYILL
+1 MKTPNYIFILL
-11 FTVLINNLGCTKKD
+11 LILNLGCTNNK
-25 ADLVVINAK
+25 ADLIVINSK
-34 IYTADDNNSIAK
+34 IYTANKSNEVAK
-46 SIAIN
+46 SIAVRN
-51 KGKILE
+51 GKIIDID
-57 VSDKN
+57 SIN
-62 LNDKYKTNEILDA
+62 LDNKYEAKEILDA
-75 KDKVMLPGLID
+75 NEKTILPGLID

-103 RGTNSFDEI
+103 RGTTSFEEI
-112 IDRLKIYDLKNDSD
+112 IERLKVYDLNNESN

-137 WETKKFPINTLLNEN
+137 WEIKQFPVNTQLNSI
-152 FSNKLVVLERIDGHA
+152 FKNKLVVLERIDGHA

-175 NLAGIDENTLVKG
+175 QLAGIDENTLVRG
-188 GLVLLKDNKP
+188 GLVLLKNNKP

-207 SMVDQVLP
+207 SMVDKVLP
-215 EKTIDEKVKALKK
+215 EKTTKEKVNALKE

-238 TTVDDAGLNSGI
+238 TTVDDAGLGMEI
-250 INIIDSLHK
+250 IDLIDSLHK
-259 INELKIKIYA
+259 SNELKIKIYA
-269 MVSVSKKNIQEF
+269 MVSVSKTNIQKL
-281 KKSGKIKTPR
+281 KKSGKIKTPK

-317 DDPHNYGFLRTDLKD
+317 DDPHNYGFLRTDIKD
-332 LKYYANEIAAMGFQM
+332 LKYYANEIANMGFQM

-366 VLNDIKDPRWR
+366 VLNDIDDPRWR

-385 LDEFDLY
+385 LNEFNLY

-416 GKRIEGAYAFKDLL
+416 GERIEGAYAFKDLL

-444 EKVNPFH
+444 ERVNPFH

-461 LNGYPE
+461 LSGYPAS
-467 NGFQVEN
+467 GFQIEN
-474 ALTREETLK
+474 ALSREETLK

-494 EEKEKGSIEKGKYA
+494 EENEKGSIEKGKSA
-508 DFVLIDQNI
+508 DFIIIDQNI
-517 MEINPDKIPHTK
+517 MEIEAAKIPNTK
-529 VLKTFVNGELVY
+529 VLKTFVDGELVY
-541 QNNAL
+541 QKDAL

>member
-1 MRKNIFYILL
+1 MKTSNYIFILL
-11 FTVLINNLGCTKKD
+11 LILNLGCTNNK
-25 ADLVVINAK
+25 ADLIVINSK
-34 IYTADDNNSIAK
+34 IYTANKSNEVAK
-46 SIAIN
+46 SIAVRN
-51 KGKILE
+51 GKIIDID
-57 VSDKN
+57 SIN
-62 LNDKYKTNEILDA
+62 LDNKYEAKEILDA
-75 KDKVMLPGLID
+75 NEKTILPGLID

-103 RGTNSFDEI
+103 RGTTSFEEI
-112 IDRLKIYDLKNDSD
+112 IERLKVYDLNNESN

-137 WETKKFPINTLLNEN
+137 WEIKQFPVNTQLNSI
-152 FSNKLVVLERIDGHA
+152 FKNKLVVLERIDGHA

-175 NLAGIDENTLVKG
+175 QLAGIDENTLVRG
-188 GLVLLKDNKP
+188 GLVLLKNNKP

-207 SMVDQVLP
+207 SMVDKVLP
-215 EKTIDEKVKALKK
+215 EKTTKEKVNALKE

-238 TTVDDAGLNSGI
+238 TTVDDAGLGMEI
-250 INIIDSLHK
+250 IDLIDSLHK
-259 INELKIKIYA
+259 SNELKIKIYA
-269 MVSVSKKNIQEF
+269 MVSVSKTNIQKL
-281 KKSGKIKTPR
+281 KKSGKIKTPK

-317 DDPHNYGFLRTDLKD
+317 DDPHNYGFLRTDIKD
-332 LKYYANEIAAMGFQM
+332 LKYYANEIANMGFQM

-366 VLNDIKDPRWR
+366 VLNDIDDPRWR

-385 LDEFDLY
+385 LNEFNLY

-416 GKRIEGAYAFKDLL
+416 GERIEGAYAFKDLL

-444 EKVNPFH
+444 ERVNPFH

-461 LNGYPE
+461 LSGYPAK
-467 NGFQVEN
+467 GFQIEN
-474 ALTREETLK
+474 ALSREETLK

-494 EEKEKGSIEKGKYA
+494 EENEKGSIEKGKSA
-508 DFVLIDQNI
+508 DFIIIDQNI
-517 MEINPDKIPHTK
+517 MEIEAARIPNTK
-529 VLKTFVNGELVY
+529 VLKTFVDGELVY
-541 QNNAL
+541 QKDAL

>member
-1 MRKNIFYILL
+1 MKTPDYIFILL
-11 FTVLINNLGCTKKD
+11 LILNLGCTNNK
-25 ADLVVINAK
+25 ADLIVINSK
-34 IYTADDNNSIAK
+34 IYTADKSNEIAK
-46 SIAIN
+46 SIAVRN
-51 KGKILE
+51 GKIIDID
-57 VSDKN
+57 SIN
-62 LNDKYKTNEILDA
+62 LDNKYEAKEILDA
-75 KDKVMLPGLID
+75 NEKTILPGLID

-103 RGTNSFDEI
+103 RGTTSFEEI
-112 IDRLKIYDLKNDSD
+112 IERLKVYDLNNESN

-137 WETKKFPINTLLNEN
+137 WEIKQFPVNTQLNSI
-152 FSNKLVVLERIDGHA
+152 FKNKLVVLERIDGHA

-175 NLAGIDENTLVKG
+175 QLAGIDENTLVRG
-188 GLVLLKDNKP
+188 GLVLLKNNKP

-207 SMVDQVLP
+207 SMVDKVLP
-215 EKTIDEKVKALKK
+215 EKTTKEKVNALKE

-238 TTVDDAGLNSGI
+238 TTVDDAGLGMEI
-250 INIIDSLHK
+250 IDLIDSLHK
-259 INELKIKIYA
+259 SNELKIKIYA
-269 MVSVSKKNIQEF
+269 MVSVSKTNIQKL
-281 KKSGKIKTPR
+281 KKSGKIKTPK

-317 DDPHNYGFLRTDLKD
+317 DDPHNYGFLRTDIKD
-332 LKYYANEIAAMGFQM
+332 LKYYANEIANMGFQM

-366 VLNDIKDPRWR
+366 VLNDIDDPRWR

-385 LDEFDLY
+385 LNEFNLY

-416 GKRIEGAYAFKDLL
+416 GERIEGAYAFKDLL

-444 EKVNPFH
+444 ERVNPFH

-461 LNGYPE
+461 LSGYPV
-467 NGFQVEN
+467 NGFQIEN
-474 ALTREETLK
+474 ALSREETLK

-494 EEKEKGSIEKGKYA
+494 EENEKGSIEKGKSA
-508 DFVLIDQNI
+508 DFIIIDQNI
-517 MEINPDKIPHTK
+517 MEIEAAKIPNTK
-529 VLKTFVNGELVY
+529 VLKTFVDGELVY
-541 QNNAL
+541 QKDAL

>member
-1 MRKNIFYILL
+1 MKTPNYIFISLLIL
-11 FTVLINNLGCTKKD
+11 NLGCTNNK
-25 ADLVVINAK
+25 ADLIVINSK
-34 IYTADDNNSIAK
+34 IYTANKSNEVAK
-46 SIAIN
+46 SIAVRN
-51 KGKILE
+51 GKIIDID
-57 VSDKN
+57 SIN
-62 LNDKYKTNEILDA
+62 LDNKYEAKEILDA
-75 KDKVMLPGLID
+75 NEKTILPGLID

-103 RGTNSFDEI
+103 RGTTSFEEI
-112 IDRLKIYDLKNDSD
+112 IERLKVYDLNNESN

-137 WETKKFPINTLLNEN
+137 WEIKQFPVNTQLNSI
-152 FSNKLVVLERIDGHA
+152 FKNKLVVLERIDGHA

-175 NLAGIDENTLVKG
+175 RLAGIDENTLVRG
-188 GLVLLKDNKP
+188 GLVLLKNNKP

-207 SMVDQVLP
+207 SMVDKVLP
-215 EKTIDEKVKALKK
+215 EKTTKEKVNALKE

-238 TTVDDAGLNSGI
+238 TTVDDAGLGMEI
-250 INIIDSLHK
+250 IDLIDSLHK
-259 INELKIKIYA
+259 TNELKIKIYA
-269 MVSVSKKNIQEF
+269 MVSVSKTNIQKL
-281 KKSGKIKTPR
+281 KKSGKIKTPK

-317 DDPHNYGFLRTDLKD
+317 DDPHNYGFLRTDIKD
-332 LKYYANEIAAMGFQM
+332 LKYYANEIANMGFQM

-366 VLNDIKDPRWR
+366 VLNDIDDPRWR

-385 LDEFDLY
+385 LNEFNLY
-392 NDKILPSVQPTH
+392 NEKILPSVQPTH

-416 GKRIEGAYAFKDLL
+416 GERIEGAYAFKDLL

-444 EKVNPFH
+444 ERVNPFH

-461 LNGYPE
+461 LSGYPA
-467 NGFQVEN
+467 NGFQIEN
-474 ALTREETLK
+474 ALSREETLK

-494 EEKEKGSIEKGKYA
+494 EENEKGSIEKGKSA
-508 DFVLIDQNI
+508 DFIIIDQNI
-517 MEINPDKIPHTK
+517 MEVEAAKIPNTK
-529 VLKTFVNGELVY
+529 VLKTFVDGELVY
-541 QNNAL
+541 QKDVL